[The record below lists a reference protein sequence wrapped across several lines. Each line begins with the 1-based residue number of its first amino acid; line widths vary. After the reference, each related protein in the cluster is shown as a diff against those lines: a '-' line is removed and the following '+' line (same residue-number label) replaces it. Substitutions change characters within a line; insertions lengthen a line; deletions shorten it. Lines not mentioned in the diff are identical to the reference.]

1 MSPGHAPNAH
11 RFAYSLLEPTSIRL
25 LKVLS
30 DDLDGRLQ
38 IHLYESEL
46 PAEYQCLSYMWGEPD
61 AGHEIL
67 VNGRTYTVRS
77 NLHSFLSVA
86 ASWFPDQAL
95 WIDAVCIDQDN
106 VTERSHQVQRMGDI
120 YRGAVRVIVWLG
132 LDEGT
137 DILFKSFTDS
147 FNLEKIEFPAAE
159 LSAVTY
165 SCILHPYWERAW
177 IVQEVLLARTVVF
190 RFLSREED
198 LTTLA
203 ERMRVLRRKTRNAL
217 NESDVGTDSI
227 LQKLCQNLSRPEEF
241 SYMRDVA
248 ATADIDNENAVGSY
262 HLWDIIHRHAR
273 TACWDS
279 RDRIY
284 SLLSLLKVGSDFE
297 VRYEESRLDM
307 FWRAG
312 TYFNAWELDS
322 QVAGLAETLSLGP
335 LALLHHATVEDKGKI
350 GLLFE
355 TAPFRIDAYLPDLPS
370 TSSRFPTQKDKVIE
384 VVQCGKVQQ
393 GHRCEISIQTQ
404 DDVLL
409 CPCTQDGDPYLDHRR
424 LHAVLSPKTE
434 ASGDVIAM
442 SLFSLTPG
450 PARLDFEL
458 WHFTRSKMS
467 RVTRWSRVRQIMH
480 ADKERGATTFW
491 VLKLPRLY
499 AIDCMLSQR
508 HESWAELLANA
519 SEVAQ
524 NKGRRHLES
533 TQNEERHD
541 SRILNL
547 DEHDP
552 EVEVQPLFLKLF
564 ESIVRKVRETISCR
578 RTVVLSRNSLATR
591 VKSTPLAFHRSVARP
606 RRFRKS
612 ISEIKKI
619 IRRSNQRQRSRTFE
633 TTSSLDDLINPQPH
647 SAAVISTA
655 STPNLTRQHTSSSN
669 PYHTASPLHLFTTDF
684 SL

>member
-1 MSPGHAPNAH
+1 
-11 RFAYSLLEPTSIRL
+11 
-25 LKVLS
+25 
-30 DDLDGRLQ
+30 
-38 IHLYESEL
+38 
-46 PAEYQCLSYMWGEPD
+46 
-61 AGHEIL
+61 
-67 VNGRTYTVRS
+67 
-77 NLHSFLSVA
+77 
-86 ASWFPDQAL
+86 
-95 WIDAVCIDQDN
+95 
-106 VTERSHQVQRMGDI
+106 
-120 YRGAVRVIVWLG
+120 
-132 LDEGT
+132 
-137 DILFKSFTDS
+137 
-147 FNLEKIEFPAAE
+147 
-159 LSAVTY
+159 
-165 SCILHPYWERAW
+165 
-177 IVQEVLLARTVVF
+177 
-190 RFLSREED
+190 
-198 LTTLA
+198 
-203 ERMRVLRRKTRNAL
+203 MRVLRRKTRNAL

-227 LQKLCQNLSRPEEF
+227 LQKLCQDLSRPEEF

-442 SLFSLTPG
+442 SLFLS
-450 PARLDFEL
+450 
-458 WHFTRSKMS
+458 H
-467 RVTRWSRVRQIMH
+467 RVQRDWISNYGTL
-480 ADKERGATTFW
+480 RGARCQKSHVGLVSGRSFMQT
-491 VLKLPRLY
+491 KSEELPRSGYSSYLDY
-499 AIDCMLSQR
+499 TPSIACCLSVTSLGQ
-508 HESWAELLANA
+508 
-519 SEVAQ
+519 
-524 NKGRRHLES
+524 
-533 TQNEERHD
+533 
-541 SRILNL
+541 
-547 DEHDP
+547 
-552 EVEVQPLFLKLF
+552 
-564 ESIVRKVRETISCR
+564 SC
-578 RTVVLSRNSLATR
+578 
-591 VKSTPLAFHRSVARP
+591 
-606 RRFRKS
+606 
-612 ISEIKKI
+612 
-619 IRRSNQRQRSRTFE
+619 
-633 TTSSLDDLINPQPH
+633 
-647 SAAVISTA
+647 
-655 STPNLTRQHTSSSN
+655 
-669 PYHTASPLHLFTTDF
+669 
-684 SL
+684 